1 MSRALRNSI
10 SRFLRYC
17 YLFED
22 AVLILIL
29 TTMIG
34 FAVMQIVARNFFGV
48 GIPWADTLLNILVLW
63 VGLVGA
69 MVATRRDHHIAIDA
83 LVRFL
88 SKKVQGIVQRLVDL
102 FTAVV
107 CAILAF
113 HSIRFVLIEY
123 ESGTLAFSIVPAWLC
138 QSILPIAFS
147 IIALR
152 YLVYTVVRGTAF
164 MPDRKQS

>member
-1 MSRALRNSI
+1 MSRVLKNSV
-10 SRFLRYC
+10 SRFLGFC

-34 FAVMQIVARNFFGV
+34 FAVMQIVARNFFGG
-48 GIPWADTLLNILVLW
+48 GIPWADTFLNILVLW

-69 MVATRRDHHIAIDA
+69 MVASRRDHHIAIDA

-88 SKKVQGIVQRLVDL
+88 SKKVQRVVQHLVDF
-102 FTAVV
+102 FTAAV

-113 HSIRFVLIEY
+113 YSVRFVFIEY

-152 YLVYTVVRGTAF
+152 YMVYTVVRGTSF
-164 MPDRKQS
+164 MPEQK

>member
-1 MSRALRNSI
+1 MSRASRNPI
-10 SRFLRYC
+10 SRFLDYC

-22 AVLILIL
+22 AILIL
-29 TTMIG
+29 VLATMIG
-34 FAVMQIVARNFFGV
+34 FAVMQIVARNFFGG
-48 GIPWADTLLNILVLW
+48 GIPWADTFLNILVLW

-107 CAILAF
+107 CGLLTF
-113 HSIRFVLIEY
+113 HSMRFVLIEY

-147 IIALR
+147 VIALR
-152 YLVYTVVRGTAF
+152 YLLYTVVRGTAF
-164 MPDRKQS
+164 MPDPK